1 MVENVPQGIAERGR
15 NGCVHSTQGP
25 GFGLGV
31 SVVSGL
37 PYSRTV
43 LAPSFPEIPE
53 KRLLLL
59 ALFPSWIFQGFFFG
73 GGWQGCWTTGEE
85 KKCSVD

>member
-1 MVENVPQGIAERGR
+1 MESVPQGIAERGR

-31 SVVSGL
+31 PIVSGL

-43 LAPSFPEIPE
+43 LAPSFPEVPE

-59 ALFPSWIFQGFFFG
+59 TLFPGWIFQFFFFWRG
-73 GGWQGCWTTGEE
+73 GGRWVARILDNG
-85 KKCSVD
+85 